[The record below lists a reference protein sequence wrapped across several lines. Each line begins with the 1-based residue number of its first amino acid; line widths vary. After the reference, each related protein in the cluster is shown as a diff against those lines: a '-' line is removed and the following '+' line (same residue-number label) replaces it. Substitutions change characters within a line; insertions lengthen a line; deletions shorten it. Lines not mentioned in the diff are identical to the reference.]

1 MGATSA
7 ARRHLQDQS
16 EVRGQFDAPLGEA
29 QRATHPGEVLVV
41 VERRFGGIERA
52 SALSRCRFQPRGA
65 NGRSSIIIYTKFV
78 QIEVDKS
85 Q

>member
-7 ARRHLQDQS
+7 VRRHPQDQI
-16 EVRGQFDAPLGEA
+16 EVRGQFDAPVGEA
-29 QRATHPGEVLVV
+29 QRAAHRGKVLVV
-41 VERRFGGIERA
+41 VERRFGGIERV
-52 SALSRCRFQPRGA
+52 SALGRCRFQPRGA
-65 NGRSSIIIYTKFV
+65 NGRSSIIIYTKFL